1 MAIATFILI
10 IPLIAVL
17 VVCIG
22 AILLQIYLS
31 KKENRLLG
39 LILPLLTLLNSL
51 LAILSLSKSYSY
63 SGPFWAA
70 IQTFL
75 IMNIPTAI
83 LIFIYFL
90 CQHKQNRKKLLEKMN
105 IQDLE

>member
-51 LAILSLSKSYSY
+51 LAILSLSK
-63 SGPFWAA
+63 
-70 IQTFL
+70 IVFL
-75 IMNIPTAI
+75 
-83 LIFIYFL
+83 
-90 CQHKQNRKKLLEKMN
+90 
-105 IQDLE
+105 

>member
-39 LILPLLTLLNSL
+39 LILPLL
-51 LAILSLSKSYSY
+51 SLSKSYSY

-83 LIFIYFL
+83 LISIYFL

>member
-31 KKENRLLG
+31 EKE
-39 LILPLLTLLNSL
+39 TD
-51 LAILSLSKSYSY
+51 
-63 SGPFWAA
+63 
-70 IQTFL
+70 
-75 IMNIPTAI
+75 
-83 LIFIYFL
+83 
-90 CQHKQNRKKLLEKMN
+90 C
-105 IQDLE
+105 

>member
-51 LAILSLSKSYSY
+51 LAILSLSKS
-63 SGPFWAA
+63 
-70 IQTFL
+70 
-75 IMNIPTAI
+75 
-83 LIFIYFL
+83 
-90 CQHKQNRKKLLEKMN
+90 
-105 IQDLE
+105 

>member
-51 LAILSLSKSYSY
+51 LAILRLTKSYS
-63 SGPFWAA
+63 
-70 IQTFL
+70 
-75 IMNIPTAI
+75 
-83 LIFIYFL
+83 
-90 CQHKQNRKKLLEKMN
+90 
-105 IQDLE
+105 

>member
-22 AILLQIYLS
+22 AIMLQIYLS

-51 LAILSLSKSYSY
+51 LTILSLSKSYSH
-63 SGPFWAA
+63 SGSFLAA

-83 LIFIYFL
+83 LISIYFL
-90 CQHKQNRKKLLEKMN
+90 CLHKQNRKKLLEKMN